1 MDPAEI
7 APHHGNVLVLTT
19 DASWGERLRR
29 WVEAAGERAVL
40 LCGAEKFLMV
50 EGDDTSIDLLVTDLD
65 TDDPASAA
73 LIDRLVRGDLFEGVP
88 QIHLFRDLGLQAAL
102 TQAGSSFGAA
112 SMASPPEAGE
122 FQARVRLAAEVG
134 RLRREL
140 QRQSIRDPMTGLFN
154 RRYLLLRLEE
164 EFSRARRHRTALSL
178 ALFDVD
184 HLKQINDAFGQVA
197 GDSVIRGV
205 ARTIRGCV
213 RKEDVLGRIGE
224 EAFAIVL
231 PGNRYRGAATFA
243 NKVRTDTEGFLSRY
257 DHDNAQVRIS
267 AGISTFPDNGA
278 VRSPDDLIRMAENA
292 LSQAKAR
299 GGNRVFIDEG
309 VLRQARPVVLVAD
322 ADEALLDLAEDL
334 LGLDD
339 LQVLRAP
346 SARAALETLRFR
358 RPDLLVL
365 DVHLAE
371 EESGATLIERVAGLA
386 EDGRF
391 PVVGLSS
398 DPRRDAEELQRLGVD
413 RYITKP
419 FSLTVLRSLV
429 RELLDV
435 RGDPARPA
443 S

>member
-1 MDPAEI
+1 MEMEPQ
-7 APHHGNVLVLTT
+7 HGNVLVLTT
-19 DASWGERLRR
+19 DEETGERLRR
-29 WVEAAGERAVL
+29 WVEAAGETAVL
-40 LCGAEKFLMV
+40 LSGAEKFLMV
-50 EGDDTSIDLLVTDLD
+50 QGDDPTVDLLVTDLD
-65 TDDPASAA
+65 TDDPSSGN

-88 QIHLFRDLGLQAAL
+88 QIHLFRDLGLREAL
-102 TQAGSSFGAA
+102 AQAGSSFAA
-112 SMASPPEAGE
+112 SSMTSPPEAGE

-140 QRQSIRDPMTGLFN
+140 QRQSIRDSMTGLFN

-213 RKEDVLGRIGE
+213 RREDILGRIGE
-224 EAFAIVL
+224 EAFAVVL

-243 NKVRTDTEGFLSRY
+243 NKVRNDTEGFLTRY
-257 DHDNAQVRIS
+257 DHDNQQVRIS

-278 VRSPDDLIRMAENA
+278 VRNPDDLIRMAENA

-309 VLRQARPVVLVAD
+309 VLRHARPVVLVAD

-346 SARAALETLRFR
+346 SARAALETLRLR

-371 EESGATLIERVAGLA
+371 EDSGASLIERVQALAG
-386 EDGRF
+386 DGRF
-391 PVVGLSS
+391 PVVGLSR
-398 DPRRDAEELQRLGVD
+398 DPGVDAEELQRLGVD

-429 RELLDV
+429 RELLDP
-435 RGDPARPA
+435 RGSQAV
-443 S
+443 

>member
-1 MDPAEI
+1 MEMEPQ
-7 APHHGNVLVLTT
+7 HGNVLVLTT
-19 DASWGERLRR
+19 DEETGERLRR
-29 WVEAAGERAVL
+29 WVEAAGEQPVL
-40 LCGAEKFLMV
+40 LSGAERFLMV
-50 EGDDTSIDLLVTDLD
+50 QGDDPTVDLLVTDLD
-65 TDDPASAA
+65 TDDPASGN

-88 QIHLFRDLGLQAAL
+88 QIHLFRDLGLRDAL
-102 TQAGSSFGAA
+102 TQAGASFAA
-112 SMASPPEAGE
+112 SSMASPPEAGE

-213 RKEDVLGRIGE
+213 RKEDILGRIGE
-224 EAFAIVL
+224 EAFAVVL

-243 NKVRTDTEGFLSRY
+243 NKVRNDTEGFLSRY

-278 VRSPDDLIRMAENA
+278 VRHPDDLIRMAENA

-309 VLRQARPVVLVAD
+309 VLRHARPVVLVAD

-371 EESGATLIERVAGLA
+371 EDSGASLIERVQALAG
-386 EDGRF
+386 EGRF
-391 PVVGLSS
+391 PVVGLSR
-398 DPRRDAEELQRLGVD
+398 DPGVDAEELQRLGVD

-429 RELLDV
+429 RELLDP
-435 RGDPARPA
+435 RGSQAA
-443 S
+443 Q

>member
-1 MDPAEI
+1 MEMDPQ
-7 APHHGNVLVLTT
+7 HGNVLVLTT
-19 DASWGERLRR
+19 DEETGERLRR

-40 LCGAEKFLMV
+40 LSGAERVLMV
-50 EGDDTSIDLLVTDLD
+50 QGDDPTVDLLVTDLD
-65 TDDPASAA
+65 TDDPASGN

-88 QIHLFRDLGLQAAL
+88 QIHLFRDLALRDAL
-102 TQAGSSFGAA
+102 TQAGSIFAA
-112 SMASPPEAGE
+112 SSMASPPEAGE

-213 RKEDVLGRIGE
+213 RKEDILGRIGE
-224 EAFAIVL
+224 EAFAVVL

-243 NKVRTDTEGFLSRY
+243 NKVRNDTEGFLSRY

-278 VRSPDDLIRMAENA
+278 VRNPDDLIRMAENA

-309 VLRQARPVVLVAD
+309 VLRHARPVVLVAD

-371 EESGATLIERVAGLA
+371 EDSGASLIERVQALAG
-386 EDGRF
+386 EGRF
-391 PVVGLSS
+391 PVVGLSR
-398 DPRRDAEELQRLGVD
+398 DPGVDAEELQRLGVD

-429 RELLDV
+429 RELLDP
-435 RGDPARPA
+435 RGSQAA
-443 S
+443 Q

>member
-1 MDPAEI
+1 MEMEPQ
-7 APHHGNVLVLTT
+7 HGNVLVLTT
-19 DASWGERLRR
+19 DEETGERLRR

-40 LCGAEKFLMV
+40 LSGAERFLMV
-50 EGDDTSIDLLVTDLD
+50 QGDDPTVDLLVTDLD
-65 TDDPASAA
+65 TDDPASGS

-88 QIHLFRDLGLQAAL
+88 QIHLFRDLALRDAL
-102 TQAGSSFGAA
+102 TQAGSIFAA
-112 SMASPPEAGE
+112 SSMASPPEAGE

-164 EFSRARRHRTALSL
+164 ELSRARRHRTALSL

-213 RKEDVLGRIGE
+213 RKEDILGRIGE
-224 EAFAIVL
+224 EAFAVVL

-243 NKVRTDTEGFLSRY
+243 NKVRNDTEGFLSRY

-278 VRSPDDLIRMAENA
+278 VRNPDDLIRMAENA

-309 VLRQARPVVLVAD
+309 VLRHARPVVLVAD

-371 EESGATLIERVAGLA
+371 EDSGASLIERVQALAG
-386 EDGRF
+386 DGRF

-398 DPRRDAEELQRLGVD
+398 DPGVDAEELQRLGVD

-429 RELLDV
+429 RELLDP
-435 RGDPARPA
+435 RGSQAA
-443 S
+443 Q

>member
-1 MDPAEI
+1 MELEPQ
-7 APHHGNVLVLTT
+7 HGNVLVLTT
-19 DASWGERLRR
+19 DEETGERLRR

-40 LCGAEKFLMV
+40 LSGAERFLMV
-50 EGDDTSIDLLVTDLD
+50 QGDDPTIDLLVTDLD
-65 TDDPASAA
+65 TDDPASGG

-88 QIHLFRDLGLQAAL
+88 QIHLFRDLGLLQAL
-102 TQAGSSFGAA
+102 NQAGSSFAA
-112 SMASPPEAGE
+112 AAMASPPEAGE
-122 FQARVRLAAEVG
+122 FQARVRLSAELG

-140 QRQSIRDPMTGLFN
+140 QRQSIRDSMTGLYN

-205 ARTIRGCV
+205 ARSIRGCV

-224 EAFAIVL
+224 EAFAVVL

-243 NKVRTDTEGFLSRY
+243 SKVRTDTEGFLSRY

-267 AGISTFPDNGA
+267 AGISSFPDNGA
-278 VRSPDDLIRMAENA
+278 VRTPDDLIRMAENA

-299 GGNRVFIDEG
+299 GGNRVFIDEAL
-309 VLRQARPVVLVAD
+309 LRQARPVVLVAD

-346 SARAALETLRFR
+346 SARAALETLRVR

-371 EESGATLIERVAGLA
+371 EESGTTLIERVQGLA

-398 DPRRDAEELQRLGVD
+398 DPGRDAEELQRLGVD

-435 RGDPARPA
+435 RGTV
-443 S
+443 

>member
-1 MDPAEI
+1 MEMEPQ
-7 APHHGNVLVLTT
+7 HGNVLVLTT
-19 DASWGERLRR
+19 DEETGERLRR

-40 LCGAEKFLMV
+40 LSGAEKFLMV
-50 EGDDTSIDLLVTDLD
+50 RGDDPTVDLLVTDLD
-65 TDDPASAA
+65 TDHPASGA
-73 LIDRLVRGDLFEGVP
+73 LVDRLVRGDLFDGVP
-88 QIHLFRDLGLQAAL
+88 QIHLFRDLGLRDAL
-102 TQAGSSFGAA
+102 SQAGSSFAAA

-224 EAFAIVL
+224 EAFAVVL

-267 AGISTFPDNGA
+267 AGICTFPDNGA
-278 VRSPDDLIRMAENA
+278 VRTPDDLIRMAENA

-309 VLRQARPVVLVAD
+309 VLRHARPVVLVAD

-339 LQVLRAP
+339 LQVLRAT

-371 EESGATLIERVAGLA
+371 EESGASLIERVQALAG
-386 EDGRF
+386 DGRF
-391 PVVGLSS
+391 PVVGLSRE
-398 DPRRDAEELQRLGVD
+398 PGRDGEELQRLGVD

-429 RELLDV
+429 RELLD
-435 RGDPARPA
+435 ARQV
-443 S
+443 

>member
-1 MDPAEI
+1 
-7 APHHGNVLVLTT
+7 
-19 DASWGERLRR
+19 
-29 WVEAAGERAVL
+29 
-40 LCGAEKFLMV
+40 
-50 EGDDTSIDLLVTDLD
+50 
-65 TDDPASAA
+65 
-73 LIDRLVRGDLFEGVP
+73 
-88 QIHLFRDLGLQAAL
+88 
-102 TQAGSSFGAA
+102 
-112 SMASPPEAGE
+112 
-122 FQARVRLAAEVG
+122 
-134 RLRREL
+134 
-140 QRQSIRDPMTGLFN
+140 
-154 RRYLLLRLEE
+154 
-164 EFSRARRHRTALSL
+164 
-178 ALFDVD
+178 
-184 HLKQINDAFGQVA
+184 
-197 GDSVIRGV
+197 
-205 ARTIRGCV
+205 
-213 RKEDVLGRIGE
+213 
-224 EAFAIVL
+224 
-231 PGNRYRGAATFA
+231 
-243 NKVRTDTEGFLSRY
+243 VRTDTEGFLSRY

>member
-1 MDPAEI
+1 MEMEPQ
-7 APHHGNVLVLTT
+7 HGNALVLTT
-19 DASWGERLRR
+19 DEETGEQLRR

-40 LCGAEKFLMV
+40 LSGAEKFLMAR
-50 EGDDTSIDLLVTDLD
+50 GDDETIDLLVTDLD
-65 TDDPASAA
+65 TDDPASRT
-73 LIDRLVRGDLFEGVP
+73 LIDRLVRGDLFAGVP
-88 QIHLFRDLGLQAAL
+88 QLHLFRDARLREALLQAGA
-102 TQAGSSFGAA
+102 SFATT
-112 SMASPPEAGE
+112 SLPSPPDAAE
-122 FQARVRLAAEVG
+122 FQARVRLAGEVG

-140 QRQSIRDPMTGLFN
+140 QRHSIRDPMTGLFN

-224 EAFAIVL
+224 EAFAVVL
-231 PGNRYRGAATFA
+231 PANRYRGAATFA

-267 AGISTFPDNGA
+267 AGISSFPDNAG
-278 VRSPDDLIRMAENA
+278 VQTPDDLIRMAENA
-292 LSQAKAR
+292 LAQAKAR

-309 VLRQARPVVLVAD
+309 ALRHERPVVLVAD

-346 SARAALETLRFR
+346 SAQAALDALRFR

-365 DVHLAE
+365 DVALAE
-371 EESGATLIERVAGLA
+371 EESGTTLMERVQALAG
-386 EDGRF
+386 DGRL
-391 PVVGLSS
+391 PVVGLSG
-398 DPRRDAEELQRLGVD
+398 DPGRDTEELQRLGMD

-429 RELLDV
+429 RELLD
-435 RGDPARPA
+435 ARV
-443 S
+443 